1 MTWTDRTLA
10 ALGIT
15 RAADATG
22 ALAAVAAPPRTPSLG
37 DPRGLTA
44 VHRALQV
51 LTTAAAQ
58 LPLTV
63 ERGGR
68 LLTGTTV
75 PAFVRRPD
83 PRMTRSTWVTA
94 IALYVNA

>member
-51 LTTAAAQ
+51 LTTAPPQNPLSAA
-58 LPLTV
+58 V
-63 ERGGR
+63 
-68 LLTGTTV
+68 V
-75 PAFVRRPD
+75 FSPD
-83 PRMTRSTWVTA
+83 PLFRHSFA
-94 IALYVNA
+94 APILE